1 MWLKLK
7 LGSLPVRKP
16 SSKWVPKR
24 PAWSKA
30 TADQR
35 NAYKLNLEERLIQIQ
50 NNAEQ
55 LHCLECQD
63 IHCKDRSHSELRD
76 GHMLDIRTAIIE
88 ASHVTL
94 PMYGIGEK
102 RPGVNVP
109 GWSRDVKPF
118 RDDSI
123 YWGDFWKNAGRPNTG
138 WAHQM
143 YVEARKQYHHAVL
156 RVRRKRDDYQAE
168 ELLVAAM
175 EGDVQ
180 LLKEMKTIRKGRHAG
195 NCELPD
201 IVGGAV
207 GEEKIAEM
215 FKEAYEDL
223 FNSAPT
229 GGEMEELKTL
239 LENLIGI
246 SSLDTLST

>member
-1 MWLKLK
+1 
-7 LGSLPVRKP
+7 
-16 SSKWVPKR
+16 
-24 PAWSKA
+24 
-30 TADQR
+30 
-35 NAYKLNLEERLIQIQ
+35 
-50 NNAEQ
+50 
-55 LHCLECQD
+55 
-63 IHCKDRSHSELRD
+63 
-76 GHMLDIRTAIIE
+76 MLDILTAIIE

-94 PMYGIGEK
+94 PMYGGCWIGEK

-109 GWSRDVKPF
+109 GWSREVKPY

-143 YVEARKQYHHAVL
+143 YVEARRQYHHAVL
-156 RVRRKRDDYQAE
+156 RVRRKRDEHQAE

-201 IVGGAV
+201 TVGGAV
-207 GEEKIAEM
+207 GEEQIAEM
-215 FKEAYEDL
+215 FQEAYENL

-229 GGEMEELKTL
+229 AGEMEEMKTV
-239 LENLIGI
+239 LENLIEIANKGEVSKVTGGI
-246 SSLDTLST
+246 V